1 MQPRYFLPVVPCLM
15 LAVSRLF
22 GGWFRFGA
30 ADAPDGARRRDVT
43 SVYLC
48 AGVSL
53 VAACE
58 LLLLYYLT

>member
-1 MQPRYFLPVVPCLM
+1 M